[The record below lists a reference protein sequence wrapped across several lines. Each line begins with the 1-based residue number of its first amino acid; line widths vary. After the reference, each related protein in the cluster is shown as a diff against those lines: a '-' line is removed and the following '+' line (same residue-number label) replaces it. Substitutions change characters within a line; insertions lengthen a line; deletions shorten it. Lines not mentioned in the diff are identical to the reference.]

1 MRAVGTVRPVPLV
14 AMVLAAVA
22 TLHLFAA
29 GNADAC
35 AVCYGNPDSPMVKAM
50 NAGIWVLLGCIFT
63 VLSGLASMF
72 LYWMSRSRRL
82 SALEFATENATH

>member
-1 MRAVGTVRPVPLV
+1 MRAVGTVRLVPLV
-14 AMVLAAVA
+14 AMVAAAVA
-22 TLHLFAA
+22 TLHLFG
-29 GNADAC
+29 GNAEAC

-50 NAGIWVLLGCIFT
+50 NAGIWVLLGCILT